1 MTTIY
6 ALALAIVLTGAP
18 PHREPFQPS
27 TGQQPA
33 FCRGAYADNILAL
46 APGVRDIEDKPYSYC
61 VRSTA
66 IYECL
71 SYGPDGNVKKARNTA
86 IAHGTAFGYKHQS
99 GNTLLLTNHH
109 VSEWPLVTDETHPAG
124 AVPNGCKKVEDTSR
138 IVENESDNY
147 AADDI
152 DLTRVVQDITLDASI
167 LRAKSKLNI
176 LPWKLGKSASLR
188 ERNVVQV
195 RGFPLGVF
203 QATND
208 GKVISALDHDTDK
221 EWDHDDFV
229 IDALLSHGSSGSP
242 VLAVS
247 CETGEFE
254 LVGMF
259 HAGYTGGNALN
270 VVVGIDQLKDMM
282 LTLKKR
288 TTKTKNDDGAVSLD
302 LVARARLMQQ
312 TTTPLGSFF
321 PFGPNTALVIKRI
334 DDTLLF
340 AIYPREF
347 PLASHPLMVIEDR
360 LDATDF
366 GNIGRIWFGSP
377 LGLKEYGRGELD
389 AEDLSRVGEVLDGLR
404 RSSLMTAAYRSAT
417 SGPPASREAFDNAAR
432 LERAL
437 KRTSKVSTDLSD
449 RARELADRFAPKMG
463 IDLMVSAASVMTS
476 TAVGVPATIS
486 LGETPKTGPSP

>member
-6 ALALAIVLTGAP
+6 ALALAIALTGAP
-18 PHREPFQPS
+18 PREPFQPS
-27 TGQQPA
+27 SGQTPA
-33 FCRGAYADNILAL
+33 FCRATYADNILAV
-46 APGVRDIEDKPYSYC
+46 APGVRDIEDRPYSYC

-66 IYECL
+66 VYECL
-71 SYGPDGNVKKARNTA
+71 SYGPDGNVRKSRSTA
-86 IAHGTAFGYKHQS
+86 VTHGTAFGYKHQS
-99 GNTLLLTNHH
+99 GGTLLLTNHH
-109 VSEWPLVTDETHPAG
+109 VAEWPLVTDEAHQASS
-124 AVPNGCKKVEDTSR
+124 VPLGCKRVDEETR

-147 AADDI
+147 GADDI
-152 DLTRVVQDITLDASI
+152 ELSRVVSDITLDATI
-167 LRAKSKLNI
+167 LRSKSKLNI
-176 LPWKLGKSASLR
+176 LPWKLGKSSALR

-288 TTKTKNDDGAVSLD
+288 TTKTKNDDGMVPLD
-302 LVARARLMQQ
+302 LVSRARLMQQ
-312 TTTPLGSFF
+312 TTAPLGSFF
-321 PFGPNTALVIKRI
+321 PFGPNVAVVIKRI

-347 PLASHPLMVIEDR
+347 PLATHPLMVIEDR
-360 LDATDF
+360 LDAVDF
-366 GNIGRIWFGSP
+366 GNIGRIWFGSQV
-377 LGLKEYGRGELD
+377 GLKEYGRAELD
-389 AEDLSRVGEVLDGLR
+389 AEDLSHVSEVLDALR
-404 RSSLMTAAYRSAT
+404 RSSLLATAYRSA
-417 SGPPASREAFDNAAR
+417 SSEPPVSREAFDAATR

-437 KRTSKVSTDLSD
+437 KRSAKLSTDLSD
-449 RARELADRFAPKMG
+449 KARELAERFAPKVG
-463 IDLMVSAASVMTS
+463 VDVLVNAASVLTS
-476 TAVGVPATIS
+476 TAISPPASIS
-486 LGETPKTGPSP
+486 LGETPKTGPTP